1 MQRQIKVFCGFIWPC
16 IGEGRR
22 LTKNLVPGSDKL
34 FMVMVPCFFLRRQVK
49 AETPAETPAAEVA
62 EVCRVK
68 ICFSFRLL
76 YGVFV

>member
-1 MQRQIKVFCGFIWPC
+1 
-16 IGEGRR
+16 
-22 LTKNLVPGSDKL
+22 
-34 FMVMVPCFFLRRQVK
+34 MVMVSFLRRQVK

-62 EVCRVK
+62 EVCGVK